1 MHRITSLVAV
11 LGFLSIAA
19 VPGTASGQRTR
30 SAVPTGSDPEFEGR
44 VELDRRVYS
53 TQDRVRITAVAPAH
67 DTNPAVVESVV
78 VTIATRR
85 SIVYDYTLLETG
97 PDTGV
102 FTGEIALD
110 RLAPR
115 EDDSISV
122 AFQVSATETALASGL
137 IRPSTE
143 RLALEAY

>member
-1 MHRITSLVAV
+1 MRRLTSLVAV

-19 VPGTASGQRTR
+19 VPGTASGQRNE
-30 SAVPTGSDPEFEGR
+30 SAGPAGTDPEFEGR

-53 TQDRVRITAVAPAH
+53 IEDRVRITAVAPGH
-67 DTNPAVVESVV
+67 DTNPTVVDSVF
-78 VTIATRR
+78 VTVATRR
-85 SIVYDYTLLETG
+85 SVLYDYALLETG

-115 EDDSISV
+115 GDDAISV
-122 AFQVSATETALASGL
+122 AFQVSGSETALASGL
-137 IRPSTE
+137 IRRSTE
-143 RLALEAY
+143 RFELEAY